1 MEKKNSESY
10 IDILSGLFGTLYH
23 LVEPYL
29 IPAGIALGIVVGLY
43 LLTTRVIIHK
53 FIVWKE
59 VHGYTTGEIM
69 TTPIR
74 YPWKLFR
81 ERVLRKPPVVVH
93 RVTQSR
99 DLLGIKEQLM
109 MHDSI
114 REALAPKKTDEHTW
128 IVERG
133 TYTKNIY
140 KGSMWSDGGTEIV
153 GTKEVPK
160 KHYYDFS
167 AWLSPYSETVQF
179 FIDKKK
185 GGNYDTKTHR
195 YLPRKHVATIANRLT
210 VREPFPSEARGYKYH
225 PGKGEIFV
233 IEIDCT
239 HATPKEVRAALG
251 NSPETTLWDTGKYKL
266 KDLDPDHRSKIKFL
280 VTAPGI
286 KNVLDSSNMPTGPEF
301 SDKHPMPRDMKTIPF
316 AITEKGDVWNLP
328 RIHTMFLGQTGA
340 GKSSLV
346 NTLSAQLAPAML
358 EGTAKLYAIDPKPKG
373 EIEKYWSTVP
383 YFFTDF
389 ALADDNQIDKWVEI
403 VDTVVKPLK
412 PDASTAKANRVQ
424 IKSQAEID
432 SGEAIKRINAT
443 EWKPTKETPLT
454 ILLIDELPSFLNR
467 LEEEYSK
474 AEFERIVK
482 QLNTILYMGRAGGIL
497 LFVGTQSMREQDL
510 GKIAR
515 DQFANRVALRQTS
528 PHFNDLILG
537 DGAAKNGYDSTAF
550 PDDPEYKGRAYARSE
565 EGSPVQIRFPYYTPD
580 DILEI
585 AKPFLPETAEEEE
598 APEAT
603 AEATEPA
610 ADSIISD
617 EERDLLEASLATP
630 DY

>member
-29 IPAGIALGIVVGLY
+29 IPAGIVLATLALLY
-43 LLTTRVIIHK
+43 WLITRVAIHQ

-59 VHGYTTGEIM
+59 IHGYTTGEII
-69 TTPIR
+69 TAPIR

-81 ERVLRKPPVVVH
+81 EKVLRKPPVVVH
-93 RVTQSR
+93 RITQSR

-140 KGSMWSDGGTEIV
+140 EGSMWEGSSKIT

-179 FIDKKK
+179 FSDKKK
-185 GGNYDTKTHR
+185 GGSYDTKTHR

-239 HATPKEVRAALG
+239 HSTPKDVRAALG
-251 NSPETTLWDTGKYKL
+251 KSIETTLWKKGKYEL
-266 KDLDPDHRSKIKFL
+266 KDLDPDHRSKIKLL
-280 VTAPGI
+280 VTTPGI
-286 KNVLDSSNMPTGPEF
+286 KDVLHSSNMPTGKEF
-301 SDKHPMPRDMKTIPF
+301 SEKYPMPRDMHNIPF
-316 AITEKGDVWNLP
+316 AITEKGDVWSLS

-346 NTLSAQLAPAML
+346 NTLCAQLAPALL
-358 EGTAKLYAIDPKPKG
+358 EGTAKLYAIDPKKEG
-373 EIEKYWSTVP
+373 DIERYWSTVKD
-383 YFFTDF
+383 FFTDF
-389 ALADDNQIDKWVEI
+389 AIADDELDKWIEI
-403 VDTVVKPLK
+403 VETVAKPLI
-412 PDASTAKANRVQ
+412 PDASTKKKRLQ
-424 IKSQAEID
+424 IKSQAEIK
-432 SGEAIKRINAT
+432 SGEAAKRIDAT
-443 EWKPTKETPLT
+443 TWKPTKETPLT
-454 ILLIDELPSFLNR
+454 ILLIDELPSFLTR
-467 LEEEYSK
+467 LRTKRSK
-474 AEFERIVK
+474 AEYERVEDL
-482 QLNTILYMGRAGGIL
+482 LNTILYMGRATGTL
-497 LFVGTQSMREQDL
+497 LFVGTQSMREVDL

-515 DQFANRVALRQTS
+515 DQFPNRVALRHDRQYFT
-528 PHFNDLILG
+528 DLILG
-537 DGAAKNGYDSTAF
+537 DGAIKNGYDPSMF
-550 PDDPEYKGRAYARSE
+550 PETDPEFKGRGYARGE
-565 EGSPVQIRFPYYTPD
+565 EGSPVQIRFPYYTTQEIL
-580 DILEI
+580 DI
-585 AKPFLPETAEEEE
+585 AAPVLPETAEEEE
-598 APEAT
+598 VPEAT

-617 EERDLLEASLATP
+617 EERDLLEESLATP

>member
-1 MEKKNSESY
+1 MEPKKQ
-10 IDILSGLFGTLYH
+10 DTDLLGTLYH

-29 IPAGIALGIVVGLY
+29 IPAGIALATLALIYWLI
-43 LLTTRVIIHK
+43 TRVAIHQ
-53 FIVWKE
+53 FAVWKE
-59 VHGYTTGEIM
+59 VHGYTTGEVI
-69 TTPIR
+69 TAPIK

-99 DLLGIKEQLM
+99 DLLNIKEELM
-109 MHDSI
+109 KHRNVED
-114 REALAPKKTDEHTW
+114 ALAPKSESHIW
-128 IVERG
+128 LVERG
-133 TYTKNIY
+133 TVTRDITE
-140 KGSMWSDGGTEIV
+140 GSMWDGSAKVV
-153 GTKEVPK
+153 GTKQVPK
-160 KHYYDFS
+160 TYHYDRASFP
-167 AWLSPYSETVQF
+167 SPYRKTVEIF
-179 FIDKKK
+179 NNENR
-185 GGNYDTKTHR
+185 GGSFDGEKQR
-195 YLPRKHVATIANRLT
+195 YLPRKHVATIAKRLT
-210 VREPFPSEARGYKYH
+210 VREPFPSEARGYTRR
-225 PGKGEIFV
+225 PGERDLFV

-239 HATPKEVRAALG
+239 HATPKEVRSALG
-251 NSPETTLWDTGKYKL
+251 NSLETTLWDEGKYTV
-266 KDLDPDHRSKIKFL
+266 KDLDPDHRSKIKLL

-286 KNVLDSSNMPTGPEF
+286 KNVLHSSNMPTGPEF
-301 SDKHPMPRDMKTIPF
+301 SEKHPMPRDMKTIPF

-328 RIHTMFLGQTGA
+328 RIHTLFLGQTGA

-389 ALADDNQIDKWVEI
+389 ALADDDQIDKWVEI

-432 SGEAIKRINAT
+432 SGEALKRINAT

-565 EGSPVQIRFPYYTPD
+565 EGSPVQIRFPYYTAQE
-580 DILEI
+580 ILEI
-585 AKPFLPETAEEEE
+585 AKPFLPETAEDE
-598 APEAT
+598 PEAT
-603 AEATEPA
+603 AEATETTAPGVTDEDRDTLA
-610 ADSIISD
+610 AVLSTLND
-617 EERDLLEASLATP
+617 
-630 DY
+630 

>member
-59 VHGYTTGEIM
+59 IHGYTTGEII
-69 TTPIR
+69 TAPIR

-81 ERVLRKPPVVVH
+81 EKVLRKPPVVVH
-93 RVTQSR
+93 RITQSR

-114 REALAPKKTDEHTW
+114 REALAPKKTDGHTW

-140 KGSMWSDGGTEIV
+140 EGSMWEGSSKIT

-167 AWLSPYSETVQF
+167 AWLSPYSETVKF
-179 FIDKKK
+179 FNDKKK
-185 GGNYDTKTHR
+185 GGSYDTKTHR

-239 HATPKEVRAALG
+239 HSTPKEVDAALG
-251 NSPETTLWDTGKYKL
+251 NSIETTLWKQGKYEVKN
-266 KDLDPDHRSKIKFL
+266 LDPDHRSKIKLL
-280 VTAPGI
+280 VTTPGI
-286 KNVLDSSNMPTGPEF
+286 KDVLHSSNMPTGKEF
-301 SDKHPMPRDMKTIPF
+301 SEKYPMPRDMHNIPF

-328 RIHTMFLGQTGA
+328 RIHTLFLGQTGA

-346 NTLSAQLAPAML
+346 NTLSAQLAPAIL
-358 EGTAKLYAIDPKPKG
+358 EGTAKLYAIDPKPEG
-373 EIEKYWSTVP
+373 DIEKYWGTVKG
-383 YFFTDF
+383 FFTDF
-389 ALADDNQIDKWVEI
+389 SISEDDTDKWIEI
-403 VDTVVKPLK
+403 VETVVKPL
-412 PDASTAKANRVQ
+412 TGGAKKKRVQ
-424 IKSQAEID
+424 IESQEEID
-432 SGEAIKRINAT
+432 SGEAAERINKT
-443 EWKPTKETPLT
+443 VWKPTKEKPLT
-454 ILLIDELPSFLNR
+454 VLLIDELPSFLNR
-467 LEEEYSK
+467 IETDCSK
-474 AEFERIVK
+474 AEFERVK
-482 QLNTILYMGRAGGIL
+482 KLINTILYMGRAGGIL
-497 LFVGTQSMREQDL
+497 LFAGTQSMAEKDL
-510 GKIAR
+510 GNIAR
-515 DQFANRVALRQTS
+515 DQFANRVALRQAS
-528 PHFNDLILG
+528 QHFNDLILG

-565 EGSPVQIRFPYYTPD
+565 EGSPVQIRFPYYTTQE
-580 DILEI
+580 ILDI
-585 AKPFLPETAEEEE
+585 AKPVLPKTKEEEE
-598 APEAT
+598 VPEAT
-603 AEATEPA
+603 AEAAEPA

>member
-29 IPAGIALGIVVGLY
+29 IPAGIALGVIVGLY

-59 VHGYTTGEIM
+59 AHGYTTGDII
-69 TTPIR
+69 TAPIR

-99 DLLGIKEQLM
+99 TLLGIKEQLM

-140 KGSMWSDGGTEIV
+140 EGSMWEGSSKII

-239 HATPKEVRAALG
+239 HATPKEVRSALG
-251 NSPETTLWDTGKYKL
+251 NSLETTLWDTGKYKL

-286 KNVLDSSNMPTGPEF
+286 KDVLHSSNMPTGTEF
-301 SDKHPMPRDMKTIPF
+301 SEAHPMPRDMHNIPF
-316 AITEKGDVWNLP
+316 AITEKGDVWSLA
-328 RIHTMFLGQTGA
+328 RIHTLFLGQTGA

-346 NTLSAQLAPAML
+346 NTLCAQLAPAML

-373 EIEKYWSTVP
+373 EIEKYWSTVKDF
-383 YFFTDF
+383 YTDF
-389 ALADDNQIDKWVEI
+389 ALSNELDKWIEI
-403 VDTVVKPLK
+403 IETVAKPL
-412 PDASTAKANRVQ
+412 TGGAKTNRVQ
-424 IKSQAEID
+424 IKSQEEID
-432 SGEAIKRINAT
+432 SGEAEKRIKAT

-454 ILLIDELPSFLNR
+454 ILLIDELPSLLNR
-467 LEEEYSK
+467 LKTERK
-474 AEFERIVK
+474 AEFERVVSL
-482 QLNTILYMGRAGGIL
+482 LNIILYMGRAGGIL
-497 LFVGTQSMREQDL
+497 LFAGTQSMADKDI
-510 GKIAR
+510 GVIAR
-515 DQFANRVALRQTS
+515 DQFPNRVALRQAS
-528 PHFNDLILG
+528 QYFNDLILG
-537 DGAAKNGYDSTAF
+537 EGATKNGYDSTAF
-550 PDDPEYKGRAYARSE
+550 PEKDPEFKGRAYARGE
-565 EGSPVQIRFPYYTPD
+565 EGSPIQIRFPYYTTQE
-580 DILEI
+580 ILDI
-585 AKPFLPETAEEEE
+585 AKPVLPLKAKEEE
-598 APEAT
+598 PEAA
-603 AEATEPA
+603 AETTEPA